1 MKERNSSVEIFR
13 ILAMFLVCVVHWNGW
28 FVPMPD
34 SFSSDYS
41 AASIG
46 QILIE
51 SISAPCVNMFLIISG
66 YYGVKLKARSLV
78 NLFLLILSV
87 SLPFYIVN
95 SVWHQTFDVNSFL
108 RCFLV
113 FTHYGCFV
121 QCYVMLLFL
130 SPVINVAIE
139 RYGKRLLPWVL
150 LFWLIEFMMGF
161 VWVDADR
168 LGVNYGYS
176 LIHFVLMYFMARM
189 LYLFRIEVLQMNKL
203 LWLCGY
209 VPCVIV
215 ISIMY
220 VWFGKS
226 RAYSYAN
233 PFVIISAFC
242 LFIPFLHHTFYS
254 KGVNWI
260 AKRTFTVY
268 VIQVTSPVIG
278 VLCLLDKQLFLGY
291 PYVSYVFISLFV
303 LLFLYGGAILYDYI
317 RCFITDPIM
326 HYICEKKL
334 IRVFDNLFCL
344 WF

>member
-46 QILIE
+46 QILLE
-51 SISAPCVNMFLIISG
+51 SISVPCVNMFLIISG

-95 SVWHQTFDVNSFL
+95 SIWHQTFDFKSFIH
-108 RCFLV
+108 CFS
-113 FTHYGCFV
+113 HYGYFI

-130 SPVINVAIE
+130 SPVLNVSIE
-139 RYGKRLLPWVL
+139 KYGKRLLPWVL

-176 LIHFVLMYFMARM
+176 LVHFVFMYFLARM
-189 LYLFRIEVLQMNKL
+189 LYLYRERILCLNKVL
-203 LWLCGY
+203 WIWGFILCT
-209 VPCVIV
+209 IF
-215 ISIMY
+215 ISLIY
-220 VWFGKS
+220 VWKGKDL
-226 RAYSYAN
+226 AYSYAN
-233 PFVIISAFC
+233 PFVIVSAFC
-242 LFIPFLHHTFYS
+242 LFIPFLHYSFYN
-254 KGVNWI
+254 KGINWI

-268 VIQVTSPVIG
+268 IIQISMPVIG
-278 VLCLLDKQLFLGY
+278 LLSSLDIYLLNNY
-291 PYVSYVFISLFV
+291 SYIVYLLLSLV
-303 LLFLYGGAILYDYI
+303 MLLILYGWSIMYDYI
-317 RCFITDPIM
+317 RSFITDPII

-334 IRVFDNLFCL
+334 IRMFDNLFSL
-344 WF
+344 

>member
-46 QILIE
+46 QILLE
-51 SISAPCVNMFLIISG
+51 SISVPCVNMFLIISG

-95 SVWHQTFDVNSFL
+95 SIWHQTFDFKSFIH
-108 RCFLV
+108 CFLV
-113 FTHYGCFV
+113 FSHYGYFI

-130 SPVINVAIE
+130 SPVLNVSIE
-139 RYGKRLLPWVL
+139 KYGKRLLPWVL

-176 LIHFVLMYFMARM
+176 LVHFVFMYFLARM
-189 LYLFRIEVLQMNKL
+189 LYLYRERILCLNKVL
-203 LWLCGY
+203 WIWGFILCT
-209 VPCVIV
+209 IF
-215 ISIMY
+215 ISLIY
-220 VWFGKS
+220 VWKGKDL
-226 RAYSYAN
+226 AYSYAN
-233 PFVIISAFC
+233 PFVIVSAFC
-242 LFIPFLHHTFYS
+242 LFIPFLHYSFYN
-254 KGVNWI
+254 KGINWI

-268 VIQVTSPVIG
+268 IIQISMPVIG
-278 VLCLLDKQLFLGY
+278 LLSSLDIYLLNNY
-291 PYVSYVFISLFV
+291 SYIVYLLLSLV
-303 LLFLYGGAILYDYI
+303 MLLILYGWSIMYDYI
-317 RCFITDPIM
+317 RSFITDPII

-334 IRVFDNLFCL
+334 IRMFDNLFSL
-344 WF
+344 